1 MGISSSLPASIS
13 NINTYLE
20 NVPYTLK
27 FFVGPTCS
35 SPGPMLLIVA
45 ATAVK
50 FDVISFPSKEISS
63 TDVVNRMINVIKYTF
78 TARTTSCS
86 TGLAV
91 HFDLLD
97 TLWMQI
103 GIQLFY
109 HTFYHDDKS
118 GYLDTTTGT
127 ACTCTNEHQ
136 NNQYRPTCLVP
147 QVKIHTGESG
157 CCYDR
162 SDLERCMTEYCPESI
177 HCMNQIQSQELR
189 SLPQ

>member
-1 MGISSSLPASIS
+1 
-13 NINTYLE
+13 
-20 NVPYTLK
+20 
-27 FFVGPTCS
+27 
-35 SPGPMLLIVA
+35 MLY
-45 ATAVK
+45 
-50 FDVISFPSKEISS
+50 
-63 TDVVNRMINVIKYTF
+63 R
-78 TARTTSCS
+78 
-86 TGLAV
+86 LAV

-177 HCMNQIQSQELR
+177 HCMNQIQYKNYDRCHNNEEIGSHLLHLQCLFDIAK
-189 SLPQ
+189 